1 MTIVLQCLS
10 DDGVQQVLV
19 TAPGDASLPESL
31 INHIKEKFEVDTT
44 VSIPTEEKFGENHP
58 LVKEFIEWGKNNG
71 TSLSVAEK
79 IDDHLQAIST
89 LIIKEI
95 N

>member
-1 MTIVLQCLS
+1 M
-10 DDGVQQVLV
+10 
-19 TAPGDASLPESL
+19 PGSL
-31 INHIKEKFEVDTT
+31 ITHIKEKFEVGIT
-44 VSIPTEEKFGENHP
+44 VSIPTNKKLGEDHP
-58 LVKEFIEWGKNNG
+58 LVNEIIEWGKNNG

-79 IDDHLQAIST
+79 KVDRDQSIVT

>member
-1 MTIVLQCLS
+1 M
-10 DDGVQQVLV
+10 
-19 TAPGDASLPESL
+19 
-31 INHIKEKFEVDTT
+31 T